1 MSAMNSQMVQKK
13 KKEGKQKRNMEKER
27 KEKKYTQGKRKE
39 REREREKEN
48 LAHLVNL
55 GGEYMGVHFTI
66 LATFLKVLN
75 FENDML
81 LNKNGYQNMAL
92 VLDL

>member
-13 KKEGKQKRNMEKER
+13 KNEGKQKRNMKEKER
-27 KEKKYTQGKRKE
+27 KEKKCTQGKRKE

-48 LAHLVNL
+48 LAHLVSL

-66 LATFLKVLN
+66 LATFLKVRN
-75 FENDML
+75 FA
-81 LNKNGYQNMAL
+81 K
-92 VLDL
+92 